1 MTAYRKLTHRQALEA
16 QRAII
21 AAGQEAT
28 PMHIVSHG
36 LYLDRLGRQVGIV
49 GSARMPASSEWKWL
63 TTRGYYVMADGR
75 AGKAGPTD
83 ADLVRDVTPSDS
95 AVAGMDSTMAAL
107 R

>member
-1 MTAYRKLTHRQALEA
+1 MTAYRKLTHRQALDA
-16 QRAII
+16 HRAIV

-28 PMHIVSHG
+28 TMHVVSHG

-75 AGKAGPTD
+75 AGKAGATD
-83 ADLVRDVTPSDS
+83 EDLVRDITPSDS
-95 AVAGMDSTMAAL
+95 AVAGMDSTMAPL
-107 R
+107 